1 MFANLKTPSKE
12 HKYLF
17 EDSLKKDKKNT
28 LCNIQSNRGTPEPN
42 QQLTRVSDLIDSII
56 ATQFS

>member
-42 QQLTRVSDLIDSII
+42 Q
-56 ATQFS
+56 